1 MSDRGMVQTVTGPLA
16 PDALGF
22 TLPHEHILCDAM
34 LTHRGP
40 KPSPSGAMGLTDRDR
55 AAAELRKYRAA
66 GGRAVVEVT
75 TAGWGRDMADLK
87 ALSEATGV
95 AIVATAGYY
104 TWPFIPWEVEDH
116 TVEDMAAMLIR
127 ELTDGADGTDIRAGI
142 LKSAIHF
149 DRIERVEAKCLAAV
163 ARACLATGAAI
174 TTHTSGKRK
183 QEIPGGN
190 VGRQHLKALLAEGI
204 PAHRLV
210 NGHIDEQAD
219 IAVLSE
225 LAEAGAYVQFDTVEK
240 QHYML
245 DRTRARLIKALI
257 DRGHLKRIL
266 IATDR
271 ARKSELYEELGG
283 VGYTYVIETF
293 LGMLRE
299 EGVSNAEIERICCV
313 NPGEMLAF

>member
-1 MSDRGMVQTVTGPLA
+1 MSEGRVQTVTGPVA

-40 KPSPSGAMGLTDRDR
+40 KPSPAGAMGLTDRDR
-55 AAAELRKYRAA
+55 AVDELRKFHAA
-66 GGRAVVEVT
+66 GGRAIVEVT
-75 TAGWGRDMADLK
+75 TSGWGRDMADLK
-87 ALSEATGV
+87 ALSQATGV
-95 AIVATAGYY
+95 HIVATAGYY
-104 TWPFIPWEVEDH
+104 TWPFIPEAVDDQSVDE
-116 TVEDMAAMLIR
+116 MAATLIA
-127 ELTDGADGTDIRAGI
+127 ELTEGADGTDIRAGI

-149 DRIERVEAKCLAAV
+149 DRIERIEAKCLAAV
-163 ARACLATGAAI
+163 AQAARATGAAI

-204 PAHRLV
+204 PADRLV

-245 DRTRARLIKALI
+245 DRTRAQLIKALI
-257 DRGHLKRIL
+257 DRGHIGRIL

-283 VGYTYVIETF
+283 VGYTYVMDSF
-293 LGMLRE
+293 LGLLRE
-299 EGVSNAEIERICCV
+299 EGVSDAEIERICCV
-313 NPGEMLAF
+313 NPGVMLAF